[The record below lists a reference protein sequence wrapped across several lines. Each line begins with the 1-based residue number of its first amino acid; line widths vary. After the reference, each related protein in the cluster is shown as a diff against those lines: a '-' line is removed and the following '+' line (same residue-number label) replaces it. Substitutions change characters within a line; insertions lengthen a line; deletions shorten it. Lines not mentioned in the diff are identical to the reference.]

1 MKPASGVHAQ
11 FTASIPEFYDRC
23 LGPVIFEPY
32 ARDLA
37 RRLPRGAGRVLELAC
52 GSGIVTRRLLE
63 ALPAD
68 ASLLA
73 TDLNPDMV
81 EHARKAVG
89 KDPRVSWRAADMIAT
104 ELPGASFDVVVCQ
117 FGLMFAPDKEA
128 ALSEARRLLAPGGT
142 YLMNVWDA
150 IERNRFAA
158 IANEVITSFFP
169 ADPPTFYQVPFSLND
184 QARLKQMLRAAGF
197 ARSQGET
204 VPLSSTAGSAEEFA
218 RGLVEG
224 NPVVNEIQARGA
236 SVAVIEQKLAERLR
250 AELGDDP
257 VPVKLNAIVFEAG

>member
-37 RRLPRGAGRVLELAC
+37 RRLPRGARRVLELAC

-89 KDPRVSWRAADMIAT
+89 KDPRVSWRAA
-104 ELPGASFDVVVCQ
+104 E

-142 YLMNVWDA
+142 YLINVWDA

-204 VPLSSTAGSAEEFA
+204 VPLSSAAGSAEEFA